1 MQGFET
7 LMPYRV
13 QEVVLVSSL
22 YDAFILQEDGQ
33 LEDLLHGGRAVFGAR
48 GPEMVRVSNA
58 SEALD
63 RVMHSDKNE
72 LVIVTPQMGGIDPVS
87 FAEQVKAH
95 TGSTPVV
102 LLGYDTGAIDSLMR
116 DGGANVFDEVFLW
129 TGDSRILN
137 SIVTLM
143 EDRRNCVHDC
153 EVVGVRSILLVEDS
167 LNFLSAYLPRIYAE
181 IQQQIRS
188 VLDESVNTSHRFQR
202 ARARPKILLARDLRS
217 AVQVYENHKQHLLGV
232 ITDIRLPE
240 TRHGSG
246 MDDQAGRKLLE
257 HMRKESPHLPVMVQS
272 SDSANAA
279 LAYEFN
285 STFAQK
291 GANLLHQQMREFLL
305 QNCGF
310 GPFQFRDLDGKLITS
325 ARSVRELEAALREVR
340 LDSIMKHARG
350 NHFSTWLRARTEF
363 ALADQ
368 LSVKEVSDFDDPED
382 VRDYLVDTLY
392 QARKDSL
399 RGAIAD
405 FDRNSFDDTVNFA
418 RIGNGSLGGKARGL
432 AFINRTLPH
441 YVPEAE
447 FKGVRIHVPQV
458 VVLTTEIFDRFLRR
472 NHLHKVA
479 FSDQLN
485 EEERQ
490 ARFLRGRLPG
500 GLLSDLRALLRH
512 FHGPLAV
519 RSSSLLE
526 DSHHQPF
533 AGIYETVMIRNV
545 GSLEKRLTEL
555 CRGVKRIYASAF
567 SDRARSYIR
576 ATPYRHEEEK
586 MAVIIQPVYGKKR
599 NGRYYP
605 CFSGVAR
612 SHNFYPHGRC
622 KPEDGVCSVAL
633 GLGRTVVAG
642 EGGLR
647 FCPEYPMSLPEF
659 SSVDDILENAQR
671 YFYAIP
677 MDSDASDEAAN
688 VERFQ
693 PCRFPV
699 SVADQDDALHPMAS
713 TWVPADGR
721 IADGVGRPGTRM
733 VTFAS
738 ILKHQTFPLAQF
750 ASSLLDIGGRSM
762 GCPVE
767 LEFAVNLDPDDG
779 KGPEIAL
786 LQIRPMAVS
795 EASVEFSIDD
805 CDDRRIICS
814 SHRAFGNGQIKGIRD
829 IVFVDP
835 QDFDRA
841 ASGETA
847 LDIAQLNAT
856 LSNEERPY
864 LLIGPGRWGS
874 KDSWMGIPVEWAEIN
889 GARVVVE
896 TGFKKFRVQPS
907 EGSHFFHNL
916 TSFRVGYFSVNPQAD
931 EGSLDLEW
939 LRQQQVLERGA
950 NGLMHLRLEDDL
962 EIWIDGSEAHGVILR
977 PEQT

>member
-7 LMPYRV
+7 LMPYRI

-33 LEDLLHGGRAVFGAR
+33 LSELLHGGRAVFGDR
-48 GPEMVRVSNA
+48 GPKMVRVSNA

-72 LVIVTPQMGGIDPVS
+72 LVIVTPQMGGINPVS
-87 FAEQVKAH
+87 FAEQVKQH

-167 LNFLSAYLPRIYAE
+167 LNFLSAYLPLLYAE

-188 VLDESVNTSHRFQR
+188 VLEESVNTSHKFQR
-202 ARARPKILLARDLRS
+202 ARARPKILLARDLRT
-217 AVQVYENHKQHLLGV
+217 AVQLFESHKQHLLGV
-232 ITDIRLPE
+232 ITDITLPG
-240 TRHGSG
+240 TRHAREL
-246 MDDQAGRKLLE
+246 DDAAGRNLIE
-257 HMRKESPHLPVMVQS
+257 HMRRDSPHLPVMVQS
-272 SDSANAA
+272 SDAVNAQ
-279 LAYEFN
+279 LAFEFN
-285 STFAQK
+285 ATFAQK
-291 GANLLHQQMREFLL
+291 GSNLLHQQVREFLL
-305 QNCGF
+305 QNFGF
-310 GPFQFRDLDGKLITS
+310 GPFQFRAADGKLITQ
-325 ARSVRELEAALREVR
+325 ARSLRELEGALREVGIE
-340 LDSIMKHARG
+340 SIMQHARG

-363 ALADQ
+363 ALADS
-368 LSVKEVSDFDDPED
+368 LSDKGVDDFEDEED
-382 VRDYLVDTLY
+382 VRTYLVSTLY
-392 QARKDSL
+392 KARKEAL

-405 FDRNSFDDTVNFA
+405 FDRNTFDDTVNFA

-441 YVPEAE
+441 YVPDSE

-479 FSDQLN
+479 FSEELN
-485 EEERQ
+485 AEERA

-500 GLLSDLRALLRH
+500 GLLSDLRVLLRH
-512 FHGPLAV
+512 FQGPLAV

-555 CRGVKRIYASAF
+555 CRGIKSIYASAY
-567 SDRARSYIR
+567 SDRARAYIR

-605 CFSGVAR
+605 SFSGVAR

-647 FCPEYPMSLPEF
+647 FCPEYPHSLPEF

-677 MDSDASDEAAN
+677 MDNEASDGADT

-699 SVADQDDALHPMAS
+699 EIADKDDALHPMAS
-713 TWVPADGR
+713 TWIPADGR
-721 IADGVGRPGTRM
+721 IADGVGRPGTRL
-733 VTFAS
+733 VTFAG
-738 ILKHQTFPLAQF
+738 ILKHQTFPLAPF
-750 ASSLLDIGGRSM
+750 ASSLLEIGGRSM

-779 KGPEIAL
+779 LGPEIAL

-795 EASVEFSIDD
+795 EASVDFCLEDVDS
-805 CDDRRIICS
+805 DRVLCS
-814 SHRAFGNGQIKGIRD
+814 SHRAFGNGLIKGIRD
-829 IVFVDP
+829 VIYVDP
-835 QDFDRA
+835 EEFDRA
-841 ASGETA
+841 LSRETA
-847 LDIAQLNAT
+847 ADIAQLNAV
-856 LSNEERPY
+856 LSNQGKPY
-864 LLIGPGRWGS
+864 LLVGPGRWGS

-916 TSFRVGYFSVNPQAD
+916 TSFRVGYFSVNPQMD
-931 EGSLDLEW
+931 EGLLDLDW
-939 LRQQQVLERGA
+939 LRRQPVTQSGE
-950 NGLMHLRLEDDL
+950 NGLRHLELDREL

-977 PEQT
+977 PENS

>member
-1 MQGFET
+1 
-7 LMPYRV
+7 MPYRI

-33 LEDLLHGGRAVFGAR
+33 LEDLLSGGRTLFGNH
-48 GPEMVRVSNA
+48 GPSMVRVSNA

-72 LVIVTPQMGGIDPVS
+72 LVIVTPQMGGINPVS
-87 FAEQVKAH
+87 FAEQVKQH

-116 DGGANVFDEVFLW
+116 DGGANAFDEVFLW

-167 LNFLSAYLPRIYAE
+167 LNFLSAYLPLLYTE

-188 VLDESVNTSHRFQR
+188 VLDESVNRSHKVQR
-202 ARARPKILLARDLRS
+202 ARARPKILLARDWRTAMQLFEANRD
-217 AVQVYENHKQHLLGV
+217 HLLGV
-232 ITDIRLPE
+232 ISDIALPR
-240 TRHGSG
+240 TRHGSVVEET
-246 MDDQAGRKLLE
+246 AGHNLLE
-257 HMRKESPHLPVMVQS
+257 HVREHAPYLPVMVQS
-272 SDSANAA
+272 SDAANAKVA
-279 LAYEFN
+279 EEFN
-285 STFAQK
+285 ATFALK
-291 GANLLHQQMREFLL
+291 GSNLLHQQMREFLL
-305 QNCGF
+305 KNFGF
-310 GPFQFRDLDGKLITS
+310 GPFQFRDPNGKLLTQ
-325 ARSVRELEAALREVR
+325 ARSLRELEAALREV
-340 LDSIMKHARG
+340 DIESIMQHAKG

-368 LSVKEVSDFDDPED
+368 ISDMGVDDFGEDEEV
-382 VRDYLVDTLY
+382 RNYLANTLY
-392 QARKDSL
+392 EARKQAL

-405 FDRNSFDDTVNFA
+405 FDRNSFDDTIYFS
-418 RIGNGSLGGKARGL
+418 RIGGGSLGGKARGL
-432 AFINRTLPH
+432 AFINRMIPR
-441 YVPEAE
+441 YVPDGE
-447 FKGVRIHVPQV
+447 FEGVRVTVPQV
-458 VVLTTEIFDRFLRR
+458 VVLTTDIFDRFLRR

-479 FSDQLN
+479 FSDQLDQ
-485 EEERQ
+485 EERV

-512 FHGPLAV
+512 FEGPLAV

-555 CRGVKRIYASAF
+555 CRGIKRIYASTF

-576 ATPYRHEEEK
+576 ATPYHHEEEK
-586 MAVIIQPVYGKKR
+586 MAVIIQPVYGKDR

-605 CFSGVAR
+605 SFSGVAR

-647 FCPEYPMSLPEF
+647 FCPEYPHSLPEF
-659 SSVDDILENAQR
+659 SSVEDILDNAQR
-671 YFYAIP
+671 HFYAIP
-677 MDSDASDEAAN
+677 MNDEASEPADCTEN
-688 VERFQ
+688 FQ

-699 SVADQDDALHPMAS
+699 SVADGDNALHNLAS
-713 TWVPADGR
+713 TWIPEDGR
-721 IADGVGRPGTRM
+721 IADGVGRVGTRL

-738 ILKHQTFPLAQF
+738 ILKHASFPLAKF
-750 ASSLLDIGGRSM
+750 ASALLDIGGRSM

-767 LEFAVNLDPDDG
+767 LEFAVNLDPADG
-779 KGPEIAL
+779 LSPEIAL

-795 EASVEFSIDD
+795 EASVDFCLEQLDSE
-805 CDDRRIICS
+805 RVVCS
-814 SHRAFGNGQIKGIRD
+814 SHRAFGNGHISGIRD
-829 IVFVDP
+829 ILFVDP
-835 QDFDRA
+835 EQFDRA
-841 ASGETA
+841 HSRETA
-847 LDIAQLNAT
+847 DEIAQLNGQLT
-856 LSNEERPY
+856 NNGRRY

-874 KDSWMGIPVEWAEIN
+874 KDSWMGIPVDWSEIN

-931 EGSLDLEW
+931 EGQLDLDW
-939 LRQQQVLERGA
+939 LRQQPVESRGG
-950 NGLMHLRLEDDL
+950 NGLSHLRLKQGL
-962 EIWIDGSEAHGVILR
+962 EVWIDGSEAHGVILR
-977 PEQT
+977 PENNATEE

>member
-7 LMPYRV
+7 LMPYRI

-48 GPEMVRVSNA
+48 GPKMVRVSNA

-72 LVIVTPQMGGIDPVS
+72 LVIVTPQMGGINPVS
-87 FAEQVKAH
+87 FAEQVKQH

-116 DGGANVFDEVFLW
+116 DGGVNAFDEVFLW

-153 EVVGVRSILLVEDS
+153 EVVGVRSIMLVEDS
-167 LNFLSAYLPRIYAE
+167 LNFLSAYLPRLYAE

-188 VLDESVNTSHRFQR
+188 VLEESVNTSHKFQR

-217 AVQVYENHKQHLLGV
+217 AVQVFENHKEHLLGV
-232 ITDIRLPE
+232 ITDITLPE
-240 TRHGSG
+240 TRHRTK
-246 MDDQAGRKLLE
+246 MDEQAGRKLLE
-257 HMRKESPHLPVMVQS
+257 HMRREAPHLPVMVQS
-272 SDSANAA
+272 SDPANVD

-285 STFAQK
+285 STFTQK
-291 GANLLHQQMREFLL
+291 GSNLLHQQMREFLL
-305 QNCGF
+305 ENFGF
-310 GPFQFRDLDGKLITS
+310 GPFQFKGTDGKLITQ
-325 ARSVRELEAALREVR
+325 ARSLRELEAALREVD
-340 LDSIMKHARG
+340 LESIMQHAKG

-368 LSVKEVSDFDDPED
+368 LSDKEVGDFADIED
-382 VRDYLVDTLY
+382 IRGYLVNTLY
-392 QARKDSL
+392 QARKASL

-432 AFINRTLPH
+432 AFINRTMPH
-441 YVPEAE
+441 YVPDSE
-447 FKGVRIHVPQV
+447 FQGVRIHVPQV

-479 FSDQLN
+479 FSDELN

-533 AGIYETVMIRNV
+533 AGIYETVMIRNA

-555 CRGVKRIYASAF
+555 CRGIKRIYASAF

-586 MAVIIQPVYGKKR
+586 MAVIIQPVYGKNR
-599 NGRYYP
+599 NGRFYP
-605 CFSGVAR
+605 SFSGVAR

-659 SSVDDILENAQR
+659 SSVEDILENAQR

-677 MDSDASDEAAN
+677 MDPDASDEADN
-688 VERFQ
+688 IERFQ

-699 SVADQDDALHPMAS
+699 STADQDDALHPMAS
-713 TWVPADGR
+713 TWIPADGR
-721 IADGVGRPGTRM
+721 IADGVGRPGTRL

-750 ASSLLDIGGRSM
+750 ASSLLEIGGRSM

-767 LEFAVNLDPDDG
+767 LEFAVNLDPADG
-779 KGPEIAL
+779 LGAEIAL

-795 EASVEFSIDD
+795 EASVDFSMDEVDD
-805 CDDRRIICS
+805 ERIVCA
-814 SHRAFGNGQIKGIRD
+814 SHRAFGNGRIRGIQD

-841 ASGETA
+841 VSRETA
-847 LDIAQLNAT
+847 ADIAQWNAV
-856 LSNEERPY
+856 LSNQGRPY

-874 KDSWMGIPVEWAEIN
+874 KDSWMGIPVDWAEIN

-896 TGFKKFRVQPS
+896 TGFKQFRVQPS

-931 EGSLDLEW
+931 EGHLDLEW
-939 LRQQQVLERGA
+939 LRSWPVVESGA
-950 NGLMHLRLEDDL
+950 NGLAHIQLDKELEV
-962 EIWIDGSEAHGVILR
+962 WIDGSEAHGVILR
-977 PEQT
+977 PD